1 MSKCRSILLSA
12 VALLSLCGCL
22 NFSDKTEPKI
32 RRVFCWGMI
41 RYEASAA
48 RYAAAGVT
56 DIRVRS
62 KQELTWAQKY
72 GMTAYCNTITPA
84 GPHPQ
89 VLSPEEEKYHRYIN
103 ALDLPKSTPKAER
116 KKIINQRRLEKGHRF
131 GGDRLNSID
140 TLNVNSL
147 PCFGCDTDFAFTGK
161 KIDSILAKTLPGVQ
175 GIYMDYFGYVNH
187 RGCYCK
193 GCLERCQEF
202 LKSRKLA
209 DTPENRDLFYQEQLI
224 AYFNRAVD
232 YVKAKRPDFR
242 IVAHIYPEF
251 EPNPLYGYLTR
262 ADYCGETVSW
272 YFQWSPE
279 KIAKYTAAVVNRKQP
294 APGCAGVPFIGVS
307 TNPRG
312 SLGYKS
318 PADVEKDLQIILRSG
333 GNSLMVCNGDS
344 MITPGY
350 FEVFQKYCSRQSR

>member
-1 MSKCRSILLSA
+1 MGAEVWHDRLLQYDHSCRPSSA
-12 VALLSLCGCL
+12 GA
-22 NFSDKTEPKI
+22 FSGRGKI
-32 RRVFCWGMI
+32 SPLYQWSG
-41 RYEASAA
+41 SA
-48 RYAAAGVT
+48 
-56 DIRVRS
+56 
-62 KQELTWAQKY
+62 
-72 GMTAYCNTITPA
+72 
-84 GPHPQ
+84 Q
-89 VLSPEEEKYHRYIN
+89 VNSE
-103 ALDLPKSTPKAER
+103 S

-161 KIDSILAKTLPGVQ
+161 KIDSILAKTVPGVQ

-307 TNPRG
+307 TNPRS

-333 GNSLMVCNGDS
+333 GDSLMVCNGDS